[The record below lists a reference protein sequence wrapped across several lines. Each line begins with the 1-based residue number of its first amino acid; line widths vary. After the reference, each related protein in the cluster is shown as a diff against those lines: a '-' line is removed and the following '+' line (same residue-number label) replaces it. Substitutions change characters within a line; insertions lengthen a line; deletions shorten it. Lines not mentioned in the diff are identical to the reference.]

1 MEGWISHFLTND
13 KSHNIMLIYKFC
25 ALQKSNILHSN
36 NIQIQT
42 PEQHG
47 CLMFWGRTAAK
58 LVPVT
63 KCRKFYST
71 SSGYRKVPVFSY
83 MEGKS
88 SAINA
93 ACTDEYMK
101 NKD

>member
-1 MEGWISHFLTND
+1 
-13 KSHNIMLIYKFC
+13 
-25 ALQKSNILHSN
+25 
-36 NIQIQT
+36 
-42 PEQHG
+42 
-47 CLMFWGRTAAK
+47 MFWGRTAAK